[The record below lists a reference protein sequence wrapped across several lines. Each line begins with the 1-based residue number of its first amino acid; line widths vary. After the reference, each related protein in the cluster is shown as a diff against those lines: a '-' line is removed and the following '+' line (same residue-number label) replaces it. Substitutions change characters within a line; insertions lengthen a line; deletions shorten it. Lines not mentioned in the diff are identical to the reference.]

1 MIGKSKRGRPSAY
14 RPEFVA
20 QAERLCRLGATDEEL
35 GRAFAVDVRTI
46 GNWKVDHADFFQALK
61 AGRLDADAAV
71 ADSLYRKALSGDV
84 TACIFWL
91 KNRRPDQWRD
101 RRSVD
106 AAITVTANRSIQE
119 LTDDELLALAR
130 DAASADLDAAAN
142 PIRH

>member
-46 GNWKVDHADFFQALK
+46 GNWKGEHADFFQALK

-106 AAITVTANRSIQE
+106 ATITTKHSVEELSDAELEAIITAGKV
-119 LTDDELLALAR
+119 LAVAGEE
-130 DAASADLDAAAN
+130 
-142 PIRH
+142 PEPVRH